1 MRRHRRW
8 APAFAGVRAVCW
20 IFSCACRH
28 WILPSAPLTRRDE
41 RQRRQKPS
49 TGDTAGTGR
58 TAAEWTGDPRLGGGV
73 VNPPVWRAS
82 TILYD
87 NIADLRARGHAT
99 HDKLYYGRRGTPTVW
114 ALADALTGMEPGAEG
129 SLLYPSGVA
138 ANAAGLLALLAPG
151 DHLLMVDS
159 AYEPTRSFCNGLLKR
174 YGVTTTYYDPLV
186 GAGIADL
193 ITPETKLI
201 FLESPGSLTFEVQ
214 DVPAITAIARERGV
228 LTMLDNTWAT
238 PLLFPALAHGVDVT
252 MMSLT
257 KYVGGHSDAMMG
269 SLTATKAVWPRLRQA
284 TYQLGQSVS
293 PDDCALILRG
303 LRTLDVRMAR
313 HGENG
318 LAVANWLAAR
328 ADVGRVLHPAIP
340 GDPGHA
346 IWARDFTG
354 TSGLFGFT
362 LKGSDDAA
370 RTRFIDALIHFGIG
384 FSWGGYESLVVPSD
398 PATIR
403 TATTWNDLDPLVR
416 LSIGLEDPAD
426 LIADLDRGFAVM
438 AA

>member
-1 MRRHRRW
+1 MSKDKHSHDPLHPATQLVQGGRR
-8 APAFAGVRAVCW
+8 P
-20 IFSCACRH
+20 
-28 WILPSAPLTRRDE
+28 
-41 RQRRQKPS
+41 
-49 TGDTAGTGR
+49 
-58 TAAEWTGDPRLGGGV
+58 EWTGDPRLGGGV

-87 NIADLRARGHAT
+87 NIADMKARGHAT
-99 HDKLYYGRRGTPTVW
+99 HDRLYYGRRGTPTVW

-129 SLLYPSGVA
+129 TLLYPSGVA
-138 ANAAGLLALLAPG
+138 AITAGLLALLSPG

-159 AYEPTRSFCNGLLKR
+159 AYEPTRSFCNGMLAR
-174 YGVTTTYYDPLV
+174 MGVTTTYYDPLI
-186 GAGIADL
+186 GAGISDL
-193 ITPETKLI
+193 ITPATKLI

-214 DVPAITAIARERGV
+214 DIPAIVAAARARGV

-238 PLLFPALAHGVDVT
+238 PLLFPAMAQGIDVT

-269 SLTATKAVWPRLRQA
+269 SLTANKAAWPRLRQA
-284 TYQLGQSVS
+284 TYQLGHAVS
-293 PDDCALILRG
+293 PDDCALMLRG

-318 LAVANWLAAR
+318 LKVANWLAGR
-328 ADVGRVLHPAIP
+328 AEVARVLHPALP
-340 GDPGHA
+340 GDAGHA
-346 IWARDFTG
+346 IWARDFLG

-362 LKGSDDAA
+362 LKGVDEGG
-370 RTRFIDALIHFGIG
+370 RRRFIDALHHFGIG

-398 PATIR
+398 PANIR
-403 TATTWNDLDPLVR
+403 TATAWTDPDPLVR

-426 LIADLDRGFAVM
+426 LIADLERGFAAM
-438 AA
+438 AG

>member
-1 MRRHRRW
+1 MSDSDDQTLRPATKLVQGGRR
-8 APAFAGVRAVCW
+8 P
-20 IFSCACRH
+20 
-28 WILPSAPLTRRDE
+28 
-41 RQRRQKPS
+41 
-49 TGDTAGTGR
+49 
-58 TAAEWTGDPRLGGGV
+58 EWTGDPRLGGSI

-87 NIADLRARGHAT
+87 SIADLKARGHAT

-114 ALADALTGMEPGAEG
+114 ALADALTAMEPGAEG
-129 SLLYPSGVA
+129 TLLYPSGVA
-138 ANAAGLLALLAPG
+138 ANSAALLALLSPG

-159 AYEPTRSFCNGLLKR
+159 AYEPTRAFCDGMLAR
-174 YGVTTTYYDPLV
+174 MGVRTTYYDPLI
-186 GAGIADL
+186 GARIAEL
-193 ITPETKLI
+193 IEPATTLI

-214 DVPAITAIARERGV
+214 DIPAITAVARERGV

-238 PLLFPALAHGVDVT
+238 PLLFPALAHGVDVA

-269 SLTATKAVWPRLRQA
+269 SLTATKAVWPKLRQA
-284 TYQLGQSVS
+284 AYQLGQAVS

-303 LRTLDVRMAR
+303 LRTLDVRLAR

-318 LAVANWLAAR
+318 LAVAKWLAGR
-328 ADVGRVLHPAIP
+328 PEVGRVLHPALP
-340 GDPGHA
+340 GDAGHA
-346 IWARDFTG
+346 IWARDFSG

-362 LKGSDDAA
+362 LKGADEAA
-370 RTRFIDALIHFGIG
+370 RTRFIDALAHFGIG

-398 PATIR
+398 PAKIR
-403 TATTWNDLDPLVR
+403 TATRWDDPDSLLR

-426 LIADLDRGFAVM
+426 LIADLERGFA
-438 AA
+438 AL

>member
-1 MRRHRRW
+1 MSKSDDDSLRPATRLVQGGRR
-8 APAFAGVRAVCW
+8 P
-20 IFSCACRH
+20 
-28 WILPSAPLTRRDE
+28 
-41 RQRRQKPS
+41 
-49 TGDTAGTGR
+49 
-58 TAAEWTGDPRLGGGV
+58 EWTGDPRLGGGV

-87 NIADLRARGHAT
+87 NIADLDARGHAT

-114 ALADALTGMEPGAEG
+114 ALADALTGMEPGAAG
-129 SLLYPSGVA
+129 TLLFPSGVA
-138 ANAAGLLALLAPG
+138 ANSAGLLALLAPG

-159 AYEPTRSFCNGLLKR
+159 AYEPTRAFCDGLLAR

-193 ITPETKLI
+193 IRPETKLI

-214 DVPAITAIARERGV
+214 DIPAITAVARERGV

-238 PLLFPALAHGVDVT
+238 PLLFPALTHGVDVT

-269 SLTATKAVWPRLRQA
+269 SLTATKAVWPRLRSA
-284 TYQLGQSVS
+284 AYQLGQAVS

-328 ADVGRVLHPAIP
+328 ADVGRVLHPALAS
-340 GDPGHA
+340 DPGHA
-346 IWARDFTG
+346 LWSRDFSG

-362 LKGSDDAA
+362 LKGADTAGRA
-370 RTRFIDALIHFGIG
+370 RFIDALALFGIG
-384 FSWGGYESLVVPSD
+384 FSWGGYESLVVPGN
-398 PATIR
+398 PIR
-403 TATTWNDLDPLVR
+403 TATERTDPDPLVR

-426 LIADLDRGFAVM
+426 LIADLARGFA
-438 AA
+438 AL

>member
-1 MRRHRRW
+1 MSKSDNDNDSLRRPATRLVQGGRR
-8 APAFAGVRAVCW
+8 P
-20 IFSCACRH
+20 
-28 WILPSAPLTRRDE
+28 
-41 RQRRQKPS
+41 
-49 TGDTAGTGR
+49 
-58 TAAEWTGDPRLGGGV
+58 EWTGDPRLGGAV

-87 NIADLRARGHAT
+87 NVADLKARGHAT

-114 ALADALTGMEPGAEG
+114 ALADALTDLEPGAEG
-129 SLLYPSGVA
+129 TLLYPSGVA
-138 ANAAGLLALLAPG
+138 ANSAGLLALLSPG

-159 AYEPTRSFCNGLLKR
+159 AYEPTRSFCNGMLAR
-174 YGVTTTYYDPLV
+174 MGVRTTYYDPLI
-186 GAGIADL
+186 GAGIAAL
-193 ITPETKLI
+193 MTAETKLI

-214 DVPAITAIARERGV
+214 DVPAITTIAKQRGV

-238 PLLFPALAHGVDVT
+238 PLLFPALAHGVDVA

-257 KYVGGHSDAMMG
+257 KYAGGHSDAMMG
-269 SLTATKAVWPRLRQA
+269 SLTATRAVWPKLRSA
-284 TYQLGQSVS
+284 AYQLGQAVS
-293 PDDCALILRG
+293 PDDCAMMLRG

-318 LAVANWLAAR
+318 LAVASWLAAQ
-328 ADVGRVLHPAIP
+328 AEVGRVLHPALS

-346 IWARDFTG
+346 LWKRDFNG

-362 LKGSDDAA
+362 LKGVDEAA
-370 RTRFIDALIHFGIG
+370 RARFIDALSHFGIG

-398 PATIR
+398 PAAIR
-403 TATTWNDLDPLVR
+403 TATVWTDPDPLIR

-426 LIADLDRGFAVM
+426 LIADLERGV
-438 AA
+438 AAL

>member
-1 MRRHRRW
+1 MSKDKHSDNLLRPATQLVQGGRR
-8 APAFAGVRAVCW
+8 P
-20 IFSCACRH
+20 
-28 WILPSAPLTRRDE
+28 
-41 RQRRQKPS
+41 
-49 TGDTAGTGR
+49 
-58 TAAEWTGDPRLGGGV
+58 EWTGDPRLGGGV

-87 NIADLRARGHAT
+87 NIADMKARGHAT

-114 ALADALTGMEPGAEG
+114 ALADALTGMEPGGEG
-129 SLLYPSGVA
+129 TLLYPSGVA
-138 ANAAGLLALLAPG
+138 AIAAGLLALLSPG

-159 AYEPTRSFCNGLLKR
+159 AYEPTRSFCNGMLARL
-174 YGVTTTYYDPLV
+174 GVSTTYYDPLV

-193 ITPETKLI
+193 ITPATKLI

-214 DVPAITAIARERGV
+214 DIPAIVAAARARGV

-238 PLLFPALAHGVDVT
+238 PLLFPALAQGIDVT

-269 SLTATKAVWPRLRQA
+269 SLTATRALWPRLRQA
-284 TYQLGQSVS
+284 SYQLGHAVS
-293 PDDCALILRG
+293 PDDCALMLRG

-318 LAVANWLAAR
+318 LKVANWLAGR
-328 ADVGRVLHPAIP
+328 AEVARVLHPALP

-346 IWARDFTG
+346 IWARDFLG

-362 LKGSDDAA
+362 LKSVDEAA
-370 RTRFIDALIHFGIG
+370 RTRFIDALQHFGIG

-398 PATIR
+398 PAGIR
-403 TATTWNDLDPLVR
+403 TATAWTDPDPLVR

-426 LIADLDRGFAVM
+426 LIADLERGFAAM
-438 AA
+438 AG

>member
-1 MRRHRRW
+1 MSDSDDQSLRPATKLVQGGRR
-8 APAFAGVRAVCW
+8 P
-20 IFSCACRH
+20 
-28 WILPSAPLTRRDE
+28 
-41 RQRRQKPS
+41 
-49 TGDTAGTGR
+49 
-58 TAAEWTGDPRLGGGV
+58 EWTGDPRLGGSI

-87 NIADLRARGHAT
+87 NIADLKARGAST

-114 ALADALTGMEPGAEG
+114 ALADALTGLEPGAEG
-129 SLLYPSGVA
+129 TLLYPSGVA
-138 ANAAGLLALLAPG
+138 ANSAGLLALLSPG

-159 AYEPTRSFCNGLLKR
+159 AYEPTRAFCNGMLAR
-174 YGVTTTYYDPLV
+174 MGVRTTYYDPLI
-186 GAGIADL
+186 GAGIEAL
-193 ITPETKLI
+193 IEPTTKLI

-214 DVPAITAIARERGV
+214 DVPAITAIARARGV

-238 PLLFPALAHGVDVT
+238 PLLFPALAHGVDVA

-257 KYVGGHSDAMMG
+257 KYAGGHSDVMMG
-269 SLTATKAVWPRLRQA
+269 SLTATKAVWPKLRQA
-284 TYQLGQSVS
+284 TYQLGQAVS
-293 PDDCALILRG
+293 PDDCAMVLRG

-318 LAVANWLAAR
+318 LKVAGWLAER
-328 ADVGRVLHPAIP
+328 PEVGRVLHPALP

-346 IWARDFTG
+346 IWRRDFGG

-362 LKGSDDAA
+362 LKGVDEAA
-370 RTRFIDALIHFGIG
+370 RTRFIDALAHFGIG

-398 PATIR
+398 PEKIR
-403 TATTWNDLDPLVR
+403 TATRWTDPDPLVR

-426 LIADLDRGFAVM
+426 LIADLTRGFA
-438 AA
+438 AL